1 MRFSVSSLS
10 FTGGKIKKM
19 RELPPHFEIE
29 IFYEWGSPDYWDGVL
44 PGLLE
49 SRSGGFSIHSP
60 MMFDDLS
67 APCGEQELFE
77 HMKAPFR
84 LYQKFRAEF
93 YVVHTNGGSAGLGR
107 SLDER
112 EELRKRAAERLWK
125 LQEICEKEGVRM
137 AVENVPGGLFS
148 GKEFLELFRS
158 QPGLCCLID
167 TGHALLSGMNVAEI
181 QQELGHRIIAYHI
194 HDNDGKKDMH
204 LPAGRGIFGWK
215 QFLAGV
221 RKATPDAELVLEY
234 EGVTDPRVYAEDQEF
249 LEAGMPE
256 KERT

>member
-19 RELPPHFEIE
+19 RELPPQFGIE

-49 SRSGGFSIHSP
+49 ARGGFSIHGP

-67 APCGEQELFE
+67 APCGERELFE
-77 HMKAPFR
+77 HMKAPFG
-84 LYQKFRAEF
+84 LYHKFRSEF
-93 YVVHTNGGSAGLGR
+93 YVVHTNGGSAGLGCCPA
-107 SLDER
+107 ER

-125 LQEICEKEGVRM
+125 LREICEKEDVIM

-148 GKEFLELFRS
+148 QEDFLGLFRS
-158 QPGLCCLID
+158 QPGLQCLID
-167 TGHALLSGMNVAEI
+167 IGHTLLSGLNVEEL
-181 QQELGHRIIAYHI
+181 QKELGNRIIAYHI
-194 HDNDGKKDMH
+194 HDNDGKKDLH
-204 LPAGRGIFGWK
+204 LPAGRGIFDWK
-215 QFLAGV
+215 RFLTGV
-221 RKATPDAELVLEY
+221 CEATPEAELVLEY
-234 EGVTDPRVYAEDQEF
+234 EGVTDPRAYAGDQEF

-256 KERT
+256 KERR